1 MSGLLVVCLCA
12 EWCGTCR
19 DYRPTFDALSAEFAQ
34 HRFVWIDVEDQAELA
49 IHIDIENFPTLLIAQ
64 GEQLLFAGT
73 MLPHIGHLRRLLL
86 TLHTNAAPQVGKLST
101 DELAAFKALATTL
114 HQEKI

>member
-1 MSGLLVVCLCA
+1 MRGLLVACLCA

-19 DYRPTFDALSAEFAQ
+19 DYRPTFEALSTEFAQ

-49 IHIDIENFPTLLIAQ
+49 IHIDIENFPTLLIAR

-86 TLHTNAAPQVGKLST
+86 TLDEQATPQLGKLSIA
-101 DELAAFKALATTL
+101 ELDAFQELATTL
-114 HQEKI
+114 DQEKR